1 MKIQIKIKYVL
12 WIIGFALG
20 YYLWNN
26 LKLVNT
32 PVKKKLI
39 EKVVTSDRYGKP
51 FYHYPWKLQDGTT
64 ETQSRDFDWSEGFEV
79 GKTYIFNQQTI
90 EFK

>member
-12 WIIGFALG
+12 WIIGFAFG

-32 PVKKKLI
+32 PIKKKLI

-51 FYHYPWKLQDGTT
+51 FYHYRWKLQDGTT
-64 ETQSRDFDWSEGFEV
+64 ETQSRDFSWSEGFEV

>member
-12 WIIGFALG
+12 WIIGFAFG

-32 PVKKKLI
+32 PIKKKLI
-39 EKVVTSDRYGKP
+39 EKVITSDRYGKAKYN
-51 FYHYPWKLQDGTT
+51 FRWQLQDGTT
-64 ETQSRDFDWSEGFEV
+64 ETENILFEYSNNYEL
-79 GKTYIFNQQTI
+79 GKTYIFNGQTI
-90 EFK
+90 ELK